1 MFFFKRVEYSE
12 HKKVF
17 VFIFKCK
24 TTKIAM
30 LSRLWLSSCPK
41 KARDMAAA
49 KYGTT
54 DQSAVS
60 VTKYLFRREI
70 CSAGTY
76 FTENVFCR
84 NFLNEKFVPWS
95 YFIGKFIPLM

>member
-30 LSRLWLSSCPK
+30 LSRIWLSSCPK

-60 VTKYLFRREI
+60 VTKYLFRRNLFHRKCVLSEL
-70 CSAGTY
+70 
-76 FTENVFCR
+76 F
-84 NFLNEKFVPWS
+84 K
-95 YFIGKFIPLM
+95 